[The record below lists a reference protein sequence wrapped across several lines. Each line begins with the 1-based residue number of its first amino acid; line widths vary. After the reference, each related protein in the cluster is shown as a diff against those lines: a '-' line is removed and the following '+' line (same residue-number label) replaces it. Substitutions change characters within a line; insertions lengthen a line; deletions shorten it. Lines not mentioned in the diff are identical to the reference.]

1 MSKLWGPLGWMML
14 HSVSLIY
21 PENPSPADRAIAS
34 RFLDLFAD
42 TISCIQCKSHFANI
56 FSMYKS
62 THTDYLNSR
71 QNFALFVFRAHNT
84 VNRRLDKPTPKTV
97 EECLL
102 TLKIAT
108 AQTSFPQFRQAY
120 LSYLTRN
127 WGKDHTGEGR
137 MIFGAVKEMIR
148 INNEYWSLRDE
159 PIPELDE
166 ADVTISLDK
175 NARIAPSGR
184 VSSTIVGFKNGRL
197 KLR

>member
-1 MSKLWGPLGWMML
+1 ML

-21 PENPSPADRAIAS
+21 PENPSPADRAITS
-34 RFLDLFAD
+34 RFLDLFAE

-56 FSMYKS
+56 FTLYKS
-62 THTDYLNSR
+62 THPDFLNSR

-102 TLKIAT
+102 TLKVAT
-108 AQTSFPQFRQAY
+108 AQTSFSQFRQAY
-120 LSYLTRN
+120 LSYLSRN
-127 WGKDHTGEGR
+127 WSRDHSGDGR
-137 MIFGAVKEMIR
+137 MIHGAVKEMIR
-148 INNEYWSLRDE
+148 INTEYWSLRDE
-159 PIPELDE
+159 PIPELEE

-175 NARIAPSGR
+175 NARVAPSGR